1 MSESRAQGRTSSRR
15 HAAAAPTIFAGT
27 DYAVVGTGFLPDHEV
42 LVRVTYTAKG
52 VSDYL
57 TYRTDSRG
65 CLNAD
70 LPISPHG
77 GVLEITATD
86 RRDDPDGDCGL
97 LWSNTHTVRAVS
109 A

>member
-1 MSESRAQGRTSSRR
+1 MTERGTRGRTSSQC
-15 HAAAAPTIFAGT
+15 HAAAAPTIAAGT
-27 DYAVVGTGFLPDHEV
+27 DYAIVGTGFLRDHEV
-42 LVRVTYTAKG
+42 LVRVIYTAKG

-57 TYRTDSRG
+57 TYRTDSHG
-65 CLNAD
+65 CLNAE

-77 GVLEITATD
+77 GALEITATD

-97 LWSNTHTVRAVS
+97 LWSNTHTVRAAS

>member
-1 MSESRAQGRTSSRR
+1 MSERGTRGRTSPQS
-15 HAAAAPTIFAGT
+15 HADTAPTIAADGGYT
-27 DYAVVGTGFLPDHEV
+27 IAGTGFLPAQEV
-42 LVRVTYTAKG
+42 LVRVVYTAEG

-65 CLNAD
+65 CLNAE
-70 LPISPHG
+70 LPVSPDAGALQIS
-77 GVLEITATD
+77 ATD

-97 LWSNTHTVRAVS
+97 LWSNTYSVRAAS